1 MHFPYAKLQ
10 IHHRFSVFKF
20 SDQRVNVTFYIMIK
34 TLTVKGMISDDE
46 QSRFWQSRR
55 IFLSNLRIQTYRIL
69 DHNLNNLIKIKP
81 IIPMV
86 HRGL

>member
-20 SDQRVNVTFYIMIK
+20 SDRVNASFYTMIK

-46 QSRFWQSRR
+46 QSRFWQSRG
-55 IFLSNLRIQTYRIL
+55 IFLSNLRIQTYRVL
-69 DHNLNNLIKIKP
+69 DQNLNHLIKIKP
-81 IIPMV
+81 IIPIV